1 MLPFSLPF
9 SMADLTALGPFVA
22 VLISALGVVLVDL
35 TFDEEKLRERWIFL
49 VGLAGAVL
57 SASMSLVPGTARP
70 GHTILAGAIYADP
83 FSNFFDLLLSLLLG
97 LILVLSWKVLER
109 FALKPAEFA
118 TLTLLAFTGMF
129 LMNRAGDLATL
140 FIAIELMSLPIYVLV
155 GLSAS
160 NRAGRE
166 AALKYF
172 VLGSLASAILL
183 FGMALVYGATGQLTY
198 AGIAEVIRHDVVNG
212 MVRHELILSP
222 LLLIGVALVL
232 SGLAFKIAAVPFH
245 MWTPDVYSGAPT
257 PVTLV
262 MAAAVKAAG
271 SAALLRF
278 VTTPMACGLEHWSG
292 LLVWLAALSML
303 LGNVAALRQS
313 NVKRL
318 LAYSSIAHAGYLLL
332 GLLDQGRGGSAF
344 AYYTFLYA
352 LASLGA
358 FGALQWFGDRKREL
372 VEIDDFNGAARSHP
386 LACVAFTVFLL
397 SLAGVPPTGGFT
409 AKFFVLSAAVRSGH
423 VGLAILG
430 VMTSL
435 LGMYYYLRLVMA
447 MWMCE
452 AEAPVPVSA
461 DRSGLWTLAAVAAL
475 IVLLGCLP
483 NWLWLNASVGTAGLV

>member
-1 MLPFSLPF
+1 MPLSLPF
-9 SMADLTALGPFVA
+9 SMADLMALGPFVA

-49 VGLAGAVL
+49 VGLAGSVL
-57 SASMSLVPGTARP
+57 SASMSLVPGVPRP
-70 GHTILAGAIYADP
+70 GRTVLGGALYADA
-83 FSNFFDLLLSLLLG
+83 FSNFFDLLLALLLG
-97 LILVLSWKVLER
+97 LILVLSWRLLER

-129 LMNRAGDLATL
+129 LMNRAGDLPTL

-183 FGMALVYGATGQLTY
+183 FGMALVYGATAQLTY
-198 AGIAEVIRHDVVNG
+198 AGIDRAVASDVVS
-212 MVRHELILSP
+212 HP
-222 LLLIGVALVL
+222 LLLIGVALIL

-262 MAAAVKAAG
+262 MATAVKVAG

-278 VTTPMACGLEHWSG
+278 VTTPMAHGLDRWIG
-292 LLVWLAALSML
+292 LIVWLAALSML
-303 LGNVAALRQS
+303 LGNVAALRQT

-332 GLLDQGRGGSAF
+332 GLLDPGRGGSAF

-352 LASLGA
+352 LSVLGA

-386 LACVAFTVFLL
+386 IACVAFTVFLL

-447 MWMCE
+447 MWM
-452 AEAPVPVSA
+452 AESDAPVPASG

-475 IVLLGCLP
+475 ILLLGCLP
-483 NWLWLNASVGTAGLV
+483 NWLWLNASVSTAGMV